1 MTDTETTEIPQEI
14 HELNIAQGKINA
26 LMDDWEQLTDEER
39 VEQMEQCIN
48 ILEYPVERIGDH
60 DG

>member
-1 MTDTETTEIPQEI
+1 MNDQIPQEL
-14 HELNIAQGKINA
+14 HELNIAQGKINF

-48 ILEYPVERIGDH
+48 ILQYPIKRIGDP
-60 DG
+60 DE